1 MLEEY
6 PKEII
11 LKDSTQVTLR
21 PMERSDEGKLLTFF
35 ERISEEDRWYL
46 RDDVSD
52 PQTIHRWVEEL
63 NYKRVIPILALTED
77 RIIGDATLHRRR
89 YGSSHHVGK
98 IRIVID
104 PDYRMKRLGT
114 WMVLDLI
121 QLATG
126 TGLEKVVAEVAQE
139 EAAAI
144 QALRRLDFVCEGR
157 IPELHKDPKG
167 DLYDL
172 LIMVKNLHPRWTD
185 F

>member
-1 MLEEY
+1 MLAEY

-11 LKDSTQVTLR
+11 LKDGTRVTLR
-21 PMERSDEGKLLTFF
+21 PMEHNDEGKLLTFF
-35 ERISEEDRWYL
+35 RRIPEQDRWYL

-52 PQTIHRWVEEL
+52 PQTIHRWAEEL
-63 NYKRVIPILALTED
+63 NYERVIPVLAWTEE
-77 RIIGDATLHRRR
+77 RIIGNATLHRRH
-89 YGSSHHVGK
+89 YGSSQHVGK

-114 WMVLDLI
+114 WMTLDLV
-121 QLATG
+121 QLAAR

-139 EAAAI
+139 ETAAI

-167 DLYDL
+167 NPYDL
-172 LIMVKNLHPRWTD
+172 LILVKSLHPGWTD